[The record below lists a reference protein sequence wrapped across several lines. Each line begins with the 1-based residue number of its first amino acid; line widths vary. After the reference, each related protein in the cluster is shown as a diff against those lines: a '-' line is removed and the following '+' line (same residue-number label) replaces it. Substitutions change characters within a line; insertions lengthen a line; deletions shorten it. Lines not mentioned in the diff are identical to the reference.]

1 MFARRSFAAF
11 ALPCSFGLR
20 MFGQS
25 AHCDEDKII
34 HQPSFRAHNTRS
46 LPKRAISNQNNV
58 TLDSMTLIS
67 GTAHKELAEKIAKE
81 IDVPL
86 CDASIS
92 RFADGEVAVRI
103 NDNIRGNDVFII
115 QTCSAPVNDS
125 IMELLLMV
133 SCARR
138 SNVRRVIAVIP
149 YFGYK
154 HHRRGNAISTKH
166 NSRFLWSGAGDFAAM
181 LQEMGVDQVITVDL
195 QRPGQGLESSFFD
208 NTIPVETLI
217 STDLFIDYFTHQVN
231 LSQPITV
238 VAPNAECFNKA
249 RKFQAQLQKHYK
261 REVKMVA
268 FFAMDTGSGPSDAE
282 QLKTFNQVYFLV
294 FFLLHFLIQMFFVS
308 VSWKLPTV
316 MLSLSMIWW
325 IALALFN
332 LCLIVLRKLA
342 QKIYISQRRM
352 ACLQI
357 MRWSSSTVLQ

>member
-1 MFARRSFAAF
+1 MQLLLRDSIQKNLVGVDRISCATVHISLFEVQYFIMFARRSLAAF
-11 ALPCSFGLR
+11 SLPCAFGFRL
-20 MFGQS
+20 
-25 AHCDEDKII
+25 AHCEEDKII

-46 LPKRAISNQNNV
+46 QPKKVQAHPHPHV
-58 TLDSMTLIS
+58 TLDNMTIIS

-81 IDVPL
+81 VNVPL
-86 CDASIS
+86 CNASVS
-92 RFADGEVAVRI
+92 RFADGEVSVQI
-103 NDNIRGNDVFII
+103 NDNIRGNDVFIV

-208 NTIPVETLI
+208 NTVPVETII
-217 STDLFIDYFTHQVN
+217 STDLFINYFTHE
-231 LSQPITV
+231 LSLNHPITV

-249 RKFQAQLQKHYK
+249 RKYQMQLQKHYK
-261 REVKMVA
+261 KDVKLVA
-268 FFAMDTGSGPSDAE
+268 FFSMDTGSGPSDAE
-282 QLKTFNQVYFLV
+282 QLKTFN
-294 FFLLHFLIQMFFVS
+294 HVS
-308 VSWKLPTV
+308 LNGIYPVRTMTV
-316 MLSLSMIWW
+316 I
-325 IALALFN
+325 
-332 LCLIVLRKLA
+332 
-342 QKIYISQRRM
+342 
-352 ACLQI
+352 
-357 MRWSSSTVLQ
+357 